1 MSNLPPVPPQAVP
14 PQPPEGAAPPPFA
27 ALAAAPKTS
36 GLAIASL
43 VCGIVGLC
51 TLGIGSI
58 VGCILGIVA
67 LRRISRSDGRLGGR
81 NLAIAGI
88 IVAPCT
94 FFVSLIF
101 TGMLAALLLP
111 AVGGAMDAA
120 NSVQSQN
127 NTRALYQAVA
137 SYSTDHKGCLP
148 PADDWPTVLEPYLA
162 DKEHTL
168 TDPSDPAGTRS
179 YAMNAALNNL
189 PMGMVPVPGR
199 TVLFFECAPGSPPGG
214 GKENLRA
221 PRHRNGY
228 IILFVDGHGENV
240 PPEDLGQ
247 LIWDPKSNQP

>member
-1 MSNLPPVPPQAVP
+1 MSNLPPVS
-14 PQPPEGAAPPPFA
+14 GAP
-27 ALAAAPKTS
+27 AAAPKTS
-36 GLAIASL
+36 GLAIASV

-58 VGCILGIVA
+58 IGCILGIVA
-67 LRRISRSDGRLGGR
+67 LRRISRSGDRIGGR

-88 IVAPCT
+88 IMTPCT

-127 NTRALYQAVA
+127 NTRALYKAVIT
-137 SYSTDHKGCLP
+137 YCMDNKDRLP
-148 PADDWPTVLEPYLA
+148 PPDDWPTVLDPYLA
-162 DKEHTL
+162 DKEHNL

-179 YAMNAALNNL
+179 YAMNAALNSMSMN
-189 PMGMVPVPGR
+189 MVLAPSR

-214 GKENLRA
+214 GRESLPLR
-221 PRHRNGY
+221 PRHHKGY
-228 IILFVDGHGENV
+228 IIMFVDGHMEGVSPEN
-240 PPEDLGQ
+240 LGQ
-247 LIWDPKSNQP
+247 LIWDPKSNRP